1 MCLLIFQANNFN
13 FIDCNRS
20 KLEYI
25 LSCFCYC

>member
-1 MCLLIFQANNFN
+1 LIFQANNFN